1 MTKLKKILK
10 ESISITLISF
20 ITLVSGFAY
29 LEPNITSSATDT
41 HTVKQTVT
49 AEISFVATPAEVT
62 MSPTLAGTTGGTADG
77 ATQFR
82 IVSGN
87 TAGFTLTLNT
97 DTSTGMDGDDTIG
110 VIPPLTPTVVN
121 IPDYAFTSAP
131 ANTAE
136 FGYSVNA
143 STTGQISQL
152 FRNNGSNTCNTG
164 STETDDNCWLNA
176 SSSAVTILST
186 SSATESSG
194 ATTSIKYR
202 VIISA
207 NPVPIIPNDIYTATT
222 TLTAT
227 NN

>member
-1 MTKLKKILK
+1 MTKSKKILK
-10 ESISITLISF
+10 ESITITLIAF
-20 ITLVSGFAY
+20 ITLVSGFSY

-49 AEISFVATPAEVT
+49 AEITFAAAATDVT
-62 MSPTLAGTTGGTADG
+62 MSPSLAGTTGGTADG

-97 DTSTGMDGDDTIG
+97 ETDNGMDGEDTTG
-110 VIPPLTPTVVN
+110 VIPPLTPAVAGV
-121 IPDYAFTSAP
+121 PDYAFTSAP

-143 STTGQISQL
+143 STTGQITAP
-152 FRNNGSNTCNTG
+152 FRNNGSNACNTG
-164 STETDDNCWLNA
+164 STETDDNCWLDA
-176 SSSAVTILST
+176 STTAYTILST
-186 SSATESSG
+186 TSATESSG

-207 NPVPIIPNDIYTATT
+207 NPVPLIPDDIYTATT